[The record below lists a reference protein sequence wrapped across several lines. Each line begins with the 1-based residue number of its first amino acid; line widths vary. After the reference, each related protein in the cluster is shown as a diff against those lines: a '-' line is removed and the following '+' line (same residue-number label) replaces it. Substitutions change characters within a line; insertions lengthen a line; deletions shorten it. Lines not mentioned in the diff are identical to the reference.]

1 MFKPFWSNRFSVRF
15 LVTRLTFPLP
25 PATFHQA
32 LNGPAIAD
40 LAAITPSSTDQ
51 GRGLYYV
58 SILPGTATI
67 ITLSSYTYTDKYLPS
82 DPMYTWLKDVL
93 ARVDRVKTPWL
104 IVQMHSGLYT
114 TGDQHFMEASCMQVL
129 YEPLF
134 RLYNV
139 DIVFNG

>member
-1 MFKPFWSNRFSVRF
+1 
-15 LVTRLTFPLP
+15 
-25 PATFHQA
+25 
-32 LNGPAIAD
+32 
-40 LAAITPSSTDQ
+40 
-51 GRGLYYV
+51 
-58 SILPGTATI
+58 
-67 ITLSSYTYTDKYLPS
+67 
-82 DPMYTWLKDVL
+82 MYTWLKDVL

-114 TGDQHFMEASCMQVL
+114 TGGHFMEASCMQVL